1 MVPKLNL
8 KDSVMSFLPLVI
20 GSYKEKLRGQIG
32 EKKSKA
38 IPIDDLILLS
48 SLNDEL

>member
-8 KDSVMSFLPLVI
+8 KDSVVSFLPLVI
-20 GSYKEKLRGQIG
+20 ASDKEKFRGPIG
-32 EKKSKA
+32 VKKSKA
-38 IPIDDLILLS
+38 IPTDDLILLS